1 MCLETQVVPQVM
13 VVAGQLDISEALK
26 SLRERWERTAGE
38 NVCRTLLTGQ
48 LALMDVM
55 EALGVP
61 IEAYDEVLGN
71 TPPATTPLGPR
82 PQYFTAK
89 Y

>member
-1 MCLETQVVPQVM
+1 MCLETQLVQQVV
-13 VVAGQLDISEALK
+13 VVAPEANVTEALK
-26 SLRERWERTAGE
+26 ALRETWEKSAGE
-38 NVCRTLLTGQ
+38 NVCRIMLTGQ

-71 TPPATTPLGPR
+71 TPPATEPLGSR
-82 PQYFTAK
+82 PLYFVAK